1 MIVAQRFAT
10 ETRTMRWYQLPN
22 LAPPRLSAFLA
33 VHLPL
38 FVLASLLPGVMRA
51 QPIEVEEVLL
61 APIQEVEV
69 PAQEAGLLQ
78 RVLVAEGALVKQG
91 DLLAQIDDT
100 DAGLLKN
107 RAEIELDN
115 ARRNAGNDVKVRVA
129 TKSAEVAQAEL
140 QRGLES
146 QIRYPKSV
154 SETEIDRLRLT
165 AEHAKL
171 QVEQAKYEL
180 ETAQLALRVQENQL
194 QQAARQVE
202 RRKILAPV
210 SGRVVQVFRQPGEW
224 VEPGQAIAR
233 VLRIDRL
240 KAVGAL
246 EGGRLGS
253 DPTGRPVTLRVDLPQ
268 RGPVEFP
275 GRVTFVHS
283 EVNPVNGQL
292 DFWAEIENPNLQLR
306 PGLRAL
312 LKILDEPAAR

>member
-1 MIVAQRFAT
+1 
-10 ETRTMRWYQLPN
+10 MRRNQPPN
-22 LAPPRLSAFLA
+22 LDQSRRAPLLA
-33 VHLPL
+33 VRLPL
-38 FVLASLLPGVMRA
+38 FVFVGLLPGILHG
-51 QPIEVEEVLL
+51 QPLEVDEVLL
-61 APIQEVEV
+61 APIQEVEI
-69 PAQEAGLLQ
+69 PAQEAGLLL
-78 RVLVAEGALVKQG
+78 RVLVAEGTLVKQG

-100 DAGLLKN
+100 DASLLKN
-107 RAEIELDN
+107 RAELELEN
-115 ARRNAGNDVKVRVA
+115 ARRNAGNDIKVRVA
-129 TKSAEVAQAEL
+129 SKSAEVAQAEL

-146 QIRYPKSV
+146 QNRYPKSV

-180 ETAQLALRVQENQL
+180 ETAQFALRVQENQV

-202 RRKILAPV
+202 RRRIVVPV
-210 SGRVVQVFRQPGEW
+210 SGRVVQFFRQPGEW
-224 VEPGQAIAR
+224 IDPGQAIAR

-268 RGPVEFP
+268 RGAVEFR
-275 GRVTFVHS
+275 GRVAFVHS

-292 DFWAEIENPNLQLR
+292 DFWAEIENPDLQLR
-306 PGLRAL
+306 PGLRASL
-312 LKILDEPAAR
+312 RILDEPAAR

>member
-1 MIVAQRFAT
+1 
-10 ETRTMRWYQLPN
+10 MRRNNLPN
-22 LAPPRLSAFLA
+22 LDPSSSIPLPA
-33 VHLPL
+33 VRLPL
-38 FVLASLLPGVMRA
+38 LLLAGVLPASLGA
-51 QPIEVEEVLL
+51 QPMEVEQVLL

-100 DAGLLKN
+100 DASLQQKH
-107 RAEIELDN
+107 AEIELDN

-129 TKSAEVAQAEL
+129 SKSAEVAQAEL

-202 RRKILAPV
+202 RRKIAAPV
-210 SGRVVQVFRQPGEW
+210 SGRVVQTFRQPGEW

-246 EGGRLGS
+246 DGSRLGS
-253 DPTGRPVTLRVDLPQ
+253 DPSGRPVTLRVDLPQ

-292 DFWAEIENPNLQLR
+292 DFWAEIENPDLQLR
-306 PGLRAL
+306 PGLRASL
-312 LKILDEPAAR
+312 TILDEPAAR

>member
-1 MIVAQRFAT
+1 
-10 ETRTMRWYQLPN
+10 MRQNYLPN
-22 LAPPRLSAFLA
+22 RDPSWRALWQTLR
-33 VHLPL
+33 LPL
-38 FVLASLLPGVMRA
+38 FVLAGFLPGILRA
-51 QPIEVEEVLL
+51 QPIEIDAVLL

-78 RVLVAEGALVKQG
+78 RVVGAEGALVKQG
-91 DLLAQIDDT
+91 DLLAQIEDT
-100 DAGLLKN
+100 DASLQHK

-129 TKSAEVAQAEL
+129 SKSAEVAQAEL

-202 RRKILAPV
+202 RRRIAAPV
-210 SGRVVQVFRQPGEW
+210 SGRVVQIFRQPGEW

-240 KAVGAL
+240 KAVGSL
-246 EGGRLGS
+246 DGGRLGS
-253 DPTGRPVTLRVDLPQ
+253 DPTGRAVTLRVELPQ

-292 DFWAEIENPNLQLR
+292 DFWAEIENPDLQLR
-306 PGLRAL
+306 PGWRAS
-312 LKILDEPAAR
+312 LKILDEPAGR

>member
-1 MIVAQRFAT
+1 
-10 ETRTMRWYQLPN
+10 MRWNPFPN
-22 LAPPRLSAFLA
+22 LDQSWRALLLA
-33 VHLPL
+33 VRVPL
-38 FVLASLLPGVMRA
+38 FVFASLLPSVLHA
-51 QPIEVEEVLL
+51 QPVEVEEVLL

-100 DAGLLKN
+100 DACLQKQ

-129 TKSAEVAQAEL
+129 SKSAEVAQAEL

-180 ETAQLALRVQENQL
+180 ETAQLALRVQENQV
-194 QQAARQVE
+194 QQASRQVE

-210 SGRVVQVFRQPGEW
+210 SGRVVQIFRQPGEW
-224 VEPGQAIAR
+224 VEPGQAISR

-246 EGGRLGS
+246 DGGRLGS
-253 DPTGRPVTLRVDLPQ
+253 DPTGRAVILRVDLPQ
-268 RGPVEFP
+268 RGPVEFR

-292 DFWAEIENPNLQLR
+292 DFWAEIENPDLQLR
-306 PGLRAL
+306 PGLRAS

>member
-1 MIVAQRFAT
+1 
-10 ETRTMRWYQLPN
+10 MRRNHLPN
-22 LAPPRLSAFLA
+22 LDPLRRVRRVAFRLDVL
-33 VHLPL
+33 
-38 FVLASLLPGVMRA
+38 VLACLLPSALGA
-51 QPIEVEEVLL
+51 QPIEVEAVLL

-100 DAGLLKN
+100 DACLQKK
-107 RAEIELDN
+107 RAEVELDN

-129 TKSAEVAQAEL
+129 NKSAEVAQAEL

-146 QIRYPKSV
+146 QNRYPKSV
-154 SETEIDRLRLT
+154 SETEIGRLRLA

-194 QQAARQVE
+194 QQAARQIE
-202 RRKILAPV
+202 RRRILAPV
-210 SGRVVQVFRQPGEW
+210 SGRVVQIFRQPGEW

-253 DPTGRPVTLRVDLPQ
+253 DPTGRAVTLHVDVPQ
-268 RGPVEFP
+268 RGSVEFQ
-275 GRVTFVHS
+275 GRVTFIHS

-292 DFWAEIENPNLQLR
+292 DFWAEIENPDLQLR
-306 PGLRAL
+306 PGLRASL
-312 LKILDEPAAR
+312 TILDEPAGRQGIPK

>member
-1 MIVAQRFAT
+1 
-10 ETRTMRWYQLPN
+10 MRRNHVSNPDQPRRAPL
-22 LAPPRLSAFLA
+22 LAVRLS
-33 VHLPL
+33 
-38 FVLASLLPGVMRA
+38 VLVLVGLLPGLLPA
-51 QPIEVEEVLL
+51 QPMEVEAVLL

-78 RVLVAEGALVKQG
+78 RLLVTEGALVKQD
-91 DLLAQIDDT
+91 DLLAQIADT
-100 DAGLLKN
+100 DASLQKA
-107 RAEIELDN
+107 RAEIELGN

-129 TKSAEVAQAEL
+129 SKSAEVALAEL

-146 QIRYPKSV
+146 QKRYPKSV

-202 RRKILAPV
+202 RRRIVTPV
-210 SGRVVQVFRQPGEW
+210 CGRVVQIFRQPGEW

-268 RGPVEFP
+268 HESVEFR

-292 DFWAEIENPNLQLR
+292 DFWAEIENPALQLR
-306 PGLRAL
+306 PGWRAS
-312 LKILDEPAAR
+312 LKILDEPAGR

>member
-1 MIVAQRFAT
+1 
-10 ETRTMRWYQLPN
+10 MRRNDLPN
-22 LAPPRLSAFLA
+22 LGHSWSTPLLA
-33 VHLPL
+33 VRLLPL
-38 FVLASLLPGVMRA
+38 VLAGLWPAGLGA
-51 QPIEVEEVLL
+51 QPMEVEEVLL

-78 RVLVAEGALVKQG
+78 RVLVGEGVLVKQG

-100 DAGLLKN
+100 DACLLKI

-115 ARRNAGNDVKVRVA
+115 ARRNADNDVKARVA
-129 TKSAEVAQAEL
+129 SKSADVAQAEL

-146 QIRYPKSV
+146 QNRYPKSV

-171 QVEQAKYEL
+171 QVEQAKYDL

-210 SGRVVQVFRQPGEW
+210 SGRVVQIFRQPGEW

-240 KAVGAL
+240 KAVGAMD
-246 EGGRLGS
+246 GIRLAS
-253 DPTGRPVTLRVDLPQ
+253 DPTGRAVTLRVDLPQ

-306 PGLRAL
+306 PGLRAS
-312 LKILDEPAAR
+312 LKILDEPLAR